1 MHHKNNQDIL
11 IFEASEDTKYM
22 KEIQS
27 EAGVRKTINIRMR
40 EREREREKKKREK
53 IRVNKYTR

>member
-40 EREREREKKKREK
+40 EREREREKKRERK
-53 IRVNKYTR
+53 